1 MKNECSHR
9 RASSSLVGNRC
20 ALPVNKPAYATRSTV
35 GGFVPALQLLPG
47 RACALGHG
55 HPHIESH
62 VHAKRDALMAA
73 VVMQCAPA
81 GWGFARGVR
90 LTSLAVPALVGTV
103 IAAGP
108 HMGCGYGLRGHV
120 SAGRQQ

>member
-9 RASSSLVGNRC
+9 EGA
-20 ALPVNKPAYATRSTV
+20 AYNVARGFVMLNCGSFTV
-35 GGFVPALQLLPG
+35 GGFVPAYQLLSG

-120 SAGRQQ
+120 NAGRQQ